1 MRGHDHSAGPPGSPG
16 PPGPP
21 GPAGSAGSVTPRP
34 ARAPA
39 PEEFL
44 SPLWSDDPRR
54 VGPFLLRGRL
64 GAGGMGTVYLG
75 HAHGQQPV
83 AVKVIRADMASD
95 PDFRRRFEREVAA
108 MRRVESRFTAPLI
121 TADVGAPRP
130 WLATAYVYGPT
141 LRASVERNGPL
152 PAESVLMLAAGV
164 AEALL
169 AIHGAGVIH
178 RDLKPANVLLALDGP
193 RVIDFGIA
201 RAADHSGSTTT
212 GRIIGSPAYMSPEQA
227 RGERVDAASDVFALG
242 SVLAFAATGRNAFG
256 EGNTADVIYRVV
268 REEPVLTGVGGDL
281 RALIEA
287 CLTKAADQ
295 RPRPAEVLAR
305 CLAEPPTV
313 AQTTTWLP
321 VPVLAEISQRQRHP
335 DVLVAPPALPAPRAP
350 VGPGTPE
357 RPAPAALATPPAPA
371 VTPARRPPR
380 TAVAAVCVLAACTLA
395 GALAATPART
405 ILRPWELLP
414 GRGDGSEAPADPPS
428 RFSPAGAGSTA
439 EPEHLPGTGPGPRPA
454 EGATAGTPTSSP
466 DPAAG
471 GPAPNADTDTDADD
485 RGGLPADGNRRP
497 PPEGRRQTAPPSHQD
512 QPSAFPWPQVPSPD
526 PGPDH
531 PAENPAPRPTTA
543 APTAGQVSPTPEEGS
558 GTASPQPSPP
568 ASSHPTPSRS
578 AAPAEPTELPAQT
591 TTPED
596 GGGGDPPPQ
605 DVPPDPSAP
614 ADPQH

>member
-1 MRGHDHSAGPPGSPG
+1 MVTPG
-16 PPGPP
+16 P
-21 GPAGSAGSVTPRP
+21 T
-34 ARAPA
+34 RAPA

-44 SPLWSDDPRR
+44 SPLWSDDPCR

-75 HAHGQQPV
+75 HAHDRQPV

-130 WLATAYVYGPT
+130 WLATAYVHGPT

-178 RDLKPANVLLALDGP
+178 RDLKPANVLLTLDGP

-256 EGNTADVIYRVV
+256 EGNTADVIYRIV
-268 REEPVLTGVGGDL
+268 REKPVLTGVGGDL
-281 RALIEA
+281 RGLIEA
-287 CLTKAADQ
+287 CLAKVADQ
-295 RPRPAEVLAR
+295 RPGPAEVLAR
-305 CLAEPPTV
+305 CLAEPSTV

-335 DVLVAPPALPAPRAP
+335 DVAVTPPALPAPRAP
-350 VGPGTPE
+350 TGPGTPE
-357 RPAPAALATPPAPA
+357 KPAPAAAFVTPPPPPAPP
-371 VTPARRPPR
+371 VTAARRPPR
-380 TAVAAVCVLAACTLA
+380 TAVAAVCVLAACALA
-395 GALAATPART
+395 GALTATPART

-414 GRGDGSEAPADPPS
+414 GRGDGSEAPADPSSP
-428 RFSPAGAGSTA
+428 FSPAGSGSTA
-439 EPEHLPGTGPGPRPA
+439 VPERLPGAGPDPRPA
-454 EGATAGTPTSSP
+454 DGATAGAPTSSP

-471 GPAPNADTDTDADD
+471 GPAPAPNAGADADTDDRDD
-485 RGGLPADGNRRP
+485 RDGLPADGDRQP
-497 PPEGRRQTAPPSHQD
+497 PPEGQRQTAPPGHQD

-526 PGPDH
+526 RDPDP
-531 PAENPAPRPTTA
+531 PAENPSPRPTTA
-543 APTAGQVSPTPEEGS
+543 APTAVQVSPTPEEGS
-558 GTASPQPSPP
+558 GTAPPQPSPP
-568 ASSHPTPSRS
+568 PSSHPAPSRS
-578 AAPAEPTELPAQT
+578 AAPAEPTELPAPT
-591 TTPED
+591 TAPDD
-596 GGGGDPPPQ
+596 GDSGGGDPPSQ
-605 DVPPDPSAP
+605 DIPPDPSAH
-614 ADPQH
+614 AGPQP